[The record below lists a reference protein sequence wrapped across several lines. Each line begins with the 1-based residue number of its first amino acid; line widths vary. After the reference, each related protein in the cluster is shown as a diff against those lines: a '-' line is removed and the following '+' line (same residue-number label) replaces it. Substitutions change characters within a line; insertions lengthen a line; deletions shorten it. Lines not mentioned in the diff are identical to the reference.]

1 MSAYW
6 QSPVVILAVLAWLAG
21 PPRTIGEAAQRE
33 ALRRQLT
40 PKAKALLTNLGQP
53 QEIPLGAQVVTAPP
67 TEPPPAGAPPTAP
80 PEKDE
85 KWWRSRVSTANETL
99 TRDRT
104 MAQNIQSRINVLQR
118 DVVNVDD
125 PVRQAQLRQELQ
137 LTTQELDR
145 TNKLIDEDRKAI
157 QAIQDDARRL
167 NVPAGWIR

>member
-1 MSAYW
+1 
-6 QSPVVILAVLAWLAG
+6 LAG
-21 PPRTIGEAAQRE
+21 PSRTIGEAAQRE

-53 QEIPLGAQVVTAPP
+53 AEIPLGAQVAPP
-67 TEPPPAGAPPTAP
+67 PAEPPPAGAPPTAP

-85 KWWRSRVSTANETL
+85 KWWRARVSTANETL
-99 TRDRT
+99 TRDQT
-104 MAQNIQSRINVLQR
+104 MAQNIQSRVNVLQR

-137 LTTQELDR
+137 LTLQELNR
-145 TNKLIDEDRKAI
+145 TNKLIEEDRKAI
-157 QAIQDDARRL
+157 QAIQDEARRL